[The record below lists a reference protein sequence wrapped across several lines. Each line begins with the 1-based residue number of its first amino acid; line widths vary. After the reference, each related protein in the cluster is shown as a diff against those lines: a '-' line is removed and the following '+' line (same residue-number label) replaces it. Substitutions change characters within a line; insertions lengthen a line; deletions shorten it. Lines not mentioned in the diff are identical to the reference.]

1 MNAFRGHWMVLPLA
15 LLLAGC
21 GAAPR
26 VRVTPTPGLPTQ
38 SEALAI
44 AGGGPEAQRS
54 VDGGSATHRV
64 VAGETLYSI
73 AFRQGRDYRELAAI
87 NGIREPFTIYPG
99 QVLHLQPAAAPPPP
113 DKPPVSTLPTSP
125 LASAASPTAA
135 TGTFALAEPER
146 PLTAQALPES
156 PGAVQE
162 VQLSEQGRLI
172 QEPAASPTTETASA
186 QAAPKPGVSGTTE
199 IPAPA
204 PVPKPAVVVA
214 PPIDDQAAT
223 RKVEGILWRWPAGG
237 KLIGRF
243 LAGDPTQQGIDLAGQ
258 VGAPVLAAADG
269 EVVYSGNGLLGYGEL
284 LIVQHSPDFLS
295 AYGHNQRRLVQEG
308 ERVRAGQT
316 IAEQGQRGSI
326 SLLHFEVRRR
336 GKPVDPLSYLPPR

>member
-1 MNAFRGHWMVLPLA
+1 VLA
-15 LLLAGC
+15 LLLAAC

-26 VRVTPTPGLPTQ
+26 VRVTPTPGLP
-38 SEALAI
+38 
-44 AGGGPEAQRS
+44 AGADAVTAAGL
-54 VDGGSATHRV
+54 ATHRV

-87 NGIREPFTIYPG
+87 NQIREPFTIYPG
-99 QVLHLQPAAAPPPP
+99 QLLKLPSAATSTPAPPINQPA
-113 DKPPVSTLPTSP
+113 PTSP
-125 LASAASPTAA
+125 ASSPVAA

-146 PLTAQALPES
+146 PLTAQTLPES
-156 PGAVQE
+156 PAAVQD
-162 VQLSEQGRLI
+162 VQLSEQGRLLRD
-172 QEPAASPTTETASA
+172 PP
-186 QAAPKPGVSGTTE
+186 QAAPTLAA
-199 IPAPA
+199 PAPA
-204 PVPKPAVVVA
+204 AALPAGSAAVVATLQPTVA
-214 PPIDDQAAT
+214 AAAPIDDQAPART
-223 RKVEGILWRWPAGG
+223 IEGVRWRWPASG

-308 ERVRAGQT
+308 ERVRAGQ
-316 IAEQGQRGSI
+316 IVAEQGQRGSI